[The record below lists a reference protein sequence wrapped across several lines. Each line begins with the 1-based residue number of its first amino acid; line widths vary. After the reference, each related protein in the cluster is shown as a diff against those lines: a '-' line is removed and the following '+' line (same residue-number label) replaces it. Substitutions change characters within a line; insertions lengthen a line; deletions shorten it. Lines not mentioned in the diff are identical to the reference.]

1 MSNFELLYNQF
12 AVMFCWQMAV
22 AARNAE
28 GHGWLRPALGVMEL
42 SQSIIQVPLLSVL
55 SSHTVW
61 FLDLKL
67 YSFFWR
73 VRRSV
78 EFWCTTGLANLW
90 MARTVA
96 EKHLLLGTKTQCPHL
111 EFFYV
116 LNNLQL
122 STNWWFGDPRGA
134 KVLWWGS
141 VPESFSLTPLTL
153 RWIFL

>member
-55 SSHTVW
+55 SS
-61 FLDLKL
+61 
-67 YSFFWR
+67 
-73 VRRSV
+73 
-78 EFWCTTGLANLW
+78 
-90 MARTVA
+90 RTVISGFEA
-96 EKHLLLGTKTQCPHL
+96 LSFLLKSQKVSRVLVYHWIGKSVNCCREASVVRNQNSVSTL

-122 STNWWFGDPRGA
+122 STN
-134 KVLWWGS
+134 
-141 VPESFSLTPLTL
+141 
-153 RWIFL
+153 